1 MSAAKLGLDRIWKV
15 WYNGLVSDDATERLW
30 QAELQKREAAF
41 SGGLR
46 ALPYSCRGL
55 PEAISPTERAVFCL
69 TKGL

>member
-1 MSAAKLGLDRIWKV
+1 MGLDRAGKV
-15 WYNGLVSDDATERLW
+15 CYNGLVSDDTTERLW
-30 QAELQKREAAF
+30 QAELLRGEAAF

-46 ALPYSCRGL
+46 ALPYPCREL